1 MFMPALMQINIPC
14 LRTEES
20 GVKLKVQLAQYS
32 FTQKQTSITSIKIVV
47 RTEQTYN
54 AAIHGK

>member
-1 MFMPALMQINIPC
+1 MPALMQINIPC